1 MLSDNPTNGGIYL
14 KITVKL
20 FATFR
25 EGRQKV
31 LEMELMEGET
41 PQQVIDKLGIN
52 KSEVAILLI
61 NGRDGNLDK
70 SLVHGDLL
78 ALFPPVGGG

>member
-1 MLSDNPTNGGIYL
+1 L

-25 EGRQKV
+25 QGRQKII
-31 LEMELMEGET
+31 EMELAEGTT
-41 PQQVIDKLGIN
+41 PQDVINSLGIE
-52 KSEVAILLI
+52 KADVAILLV
-61 NGRDGNLDK
+61 NGRDGSFDK
-70 SLVHGDLL
+70 GLEPGDIL

>member
-1 MLSDNPTNGGIYL
+1 L

-25 EGRQKV
+25 QGRQKIMD
-31 LEMELMEGET
+31 MELPGGTT
-41 PQQVIDKLGIN
+41 PQDIINHLRID

-61 NGRDGNLDK
+61 NGRDGHFDRNLTE
-70 SLVHGDLL
+70 GDLV

>member
-1 MLSDNPTNGGIYL
+1 MAGGEYM

-25 EGRQKV
+25 EGRQKIQIMD
-31 LEMELMEGET
+31 LIEGTTVKEIIKNLK
-41 PQQVIDKLGIN
+41 IDS
-52 KSEVAILLI
+52 SEIAILLV
-61 NGRDGNLDK
+61 NGRDGTLNTPLQE
-70 SLVHGDLL
+70 GDVM